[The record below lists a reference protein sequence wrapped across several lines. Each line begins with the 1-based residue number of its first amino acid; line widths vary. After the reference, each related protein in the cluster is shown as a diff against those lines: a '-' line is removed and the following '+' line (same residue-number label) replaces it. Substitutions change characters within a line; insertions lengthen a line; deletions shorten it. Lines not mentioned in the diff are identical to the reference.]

1 MSAKNKLVLNWVI
14 FIVGLDQATKFVVD
28 QTLPLSVPIPVIDDF
43 FNLTYVRNPGAAFGI
58 LAESGEF
65 FRRAFLIGFPLVA
78 VGFIAAMLRRLAED
92 ETWLITAL
100 SFVLGGAVGNLIDR
114 IFYGEVIDFLD
125 FYWSI
130 YHWPAFNVA
139 DSFISVGV
147 VMIVYSLIDAKG
159 QDPFASRS

>member
-1 MSAKNKLVLNWVI
+1 MSSKVKLIVTLVI
-14 FIVGLDQATKFVVD
+14 FIVVLDQATKFVAD
-28 QTLPLSVPIPVIDDF
+28 LTLPLTVPVPVIDNF
-43 FNLTYVRNPGAAFGI
+43 FNLTYIRNPGAAFGI
-58 LAESGEF
+58 LAESNEF

-78 VGFIAAMLRRLAED
+78 VAFIGAMLLRLPE
-92 ETWLITAL
+92 EEEWLITAL

-125 FYWSI
+125 FYWSM

-147 VMIVYSLIDAKG
+147 VMIVYSLIKAKG
-159 QDPFASRS
+159 QDPFAPS

>member
-1 MSAKNKLVLNWVI
+1 MLNWVT
-14 FIVGLDQATKFVVD
+14 FIVVLDQATKFVVD
-28 QTLPLSVPIPVIDDF
+28 QALPLSVPVAVIDDF

-58 LAESGEF
+58 LGESDEF
-65 FRRAFLIGFPLVA
+65 FRRTFLIGFPLVA
-78 VGFIAAMLRRLAED
+78 VGFIAAMLRRLAAE
-92 ETWLITAL
+92 ESWLITAL

-114 IFYGEVIDFLD
+114 VVYGEVIDFLD

-147 VMIVYSLIDAKG
+147 LMIVYSLIGAKG